1 MPMDDESVLLQKL
14 AESRGLKLDDE
25 RAQLLLP
32 LVKDLWAMAEA
43 LRKSDIL
50 RTQSDGASGEGTKV
64 QGQ

>member
-1 MPMDDESVLLQKL
+1 MPIDDESVWLQKL
-14 AESRGLKLDDE
+14 AESYGLKLNDE

-43 LRKSDIL
+43 LRKSGIL
-50 RTQSDGASGEGTKV
+50 KTQSQGASEDRARV

>member
-1 MPMDDESVLLQKL
+1 MPIDDESVLLQKL
-14 AESRGLKLDDE
+14 AESHGLKLNDE

-50 RTQSDGASGEGTKV
+50 QTQSQGASEDRTRV